1 MVLRCVY
8 HEKSLRGR
16 TCRMFFLDRS
26 SGNMNGTPVVN
37 GGSFFMEMGVVSIF
51 FKLNISGQ
59 PVGAVGY
66 AYPYSQ
72 DGSY

>member
-1 MVLRCVY
+1 
-8 HEKSLRGR
+8 
-16 TCRMFFLDRS
+16 
-26 SGNMNGTPVVN
+26 
-37 GGSFFMEMGVVSIF
+37 MEMGVVSVF

-72 DGSY
+72 DAVRFLLKTHLGFPKLNF